1 MRTSVPPSAQIALML
16 LPDLVRRYCSAVT
29 ASARSRAGHDNEDKS
44 TIYMVMTQ
52 S

>member
-29 ASARSRAGHDNEDKS
+29 ASARSRADHDNEDKS